1 MGWLSAAGATRPSL
15 RSVTGTVEVL
25 EHTAD
30 IGLRVR
36 GATVEELFEAAGEG
50 LATLQGAW
58 FPGEGQEETV
68 TVRATDRPALLV
80 AWLDELLFIHE
91 SRDAVFGGFDVHSV
105 GERELDARVRLAARG
120 DRELESVGVKA
131 ATYHRLRL
139 EREPDGWVAEVYL
152 DV

>member
-1 MGWLSAAGATRPSL
+1 M
-15 RSVTGTVEVL
+15 TGTFEVL

-30 IGLRVR
+30 IGLRMR
-36 GATVEELFEAAGEG
+36 GATLEDVFEAAGEG

-58 FPGEGQEETV
+58 FPGEGEEEHV
-68 TVRATDRPALLV
+68 TVRAADRPALLV
-80 AWLDELLFIHE
+80 AWLDELLFISE
-91 SRDAVFGGFDVHSV
+91 SRDVVFGGFDVHTV
-105 GERELDARVRLAARG
+105 GEQDLDAGVRVAGRG

-139 EREPDGWVAEVYL
+139 EQQPDGAWVAEVYL